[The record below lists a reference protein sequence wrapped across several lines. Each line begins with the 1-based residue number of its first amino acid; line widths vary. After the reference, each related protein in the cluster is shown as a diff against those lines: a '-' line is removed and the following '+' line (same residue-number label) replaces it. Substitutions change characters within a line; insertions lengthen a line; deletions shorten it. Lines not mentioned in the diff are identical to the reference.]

1 MLAAAARSFGRL
13 KSAHAK
19 LSDKKA
25 ENGRALEA
33 AGIMAN
39 GCSIC
44 SYNRDWHL
52 CIMIPLA

>member
-33 AGIMAN
+33 AGIL
-39 GCSIC
+39 GQ
-44 SYNRDWHL
+44 RL
-52 CIMIPLA
+52 